1 MQMVAVKQIQLEGLK
16 TEEITQLVHEVDLVK
31 RLSHPN
37 IIKYEGMVRDS
48 LRNTLSMVLECVFIW
63 LRHVFILTYCLG
75 IAWRYAQSGSLER
88 ILEEFGKLNE
98 KLVASYVIQV
108 LEGLDYLHHNGI
120 VHCNLKAAN
129 ILISQSGEV
138 KLSDFGISLYRR
150 AIEHVDKGVS
160 CMPNWAA
167 PEVIELRPVST
178 KSDIWSL
185 GCTIIE
191 LLTGRP
197 PYGELVNAL
206 NGAAS
211 FLCPVCTL

>member
-1 MQMVAVKQIQLEGLK
+1 MIQILEGL
-16 TEEITQLVHEVDLVK
+16 
-31 RLSHPN
+31 
-37 IIKYEGMVRDS
+37 G
-48 LRNTLSMVLECVFIW
+48 
-63 LRHVFILTYCLG
+63 
-75 IAWRYAQSGSLER
+75 
-88 ILEEFGKLNE
+88 
-98 KLVASYVIQV
+98 
-108 LEGLDYLHHNGI
+108 YLHHNGI

-129 ILISQSGEV
+129 ILMTQSGEV
-138 KLSDFGISLYRR
+138 KLSDFGISLYLR

-197 PYGELVNAL
+197 PYGDVVNAL
-206 NGAAS
+206 NGTGS
-211 FLCPVCTL
+211 FPLSGLHPVT

>member
-1 MQMVAVKQIQLEGLK
+1 
-16 TEEITQLVHEVDLVK
+16 
-31 RLSHPN
+31 
-37 IIKYEGMVRDS
+37 
-48 LRNTLSMVLECVFIW
+48 
-63 LRHVFILTYCLG
+63 
-75 IAWRYAQSGSLER
+75 
-88 ILEEFGKLNE
+88 
-98 KLVASYVIQV
+98 VIQV

>member
-1 MQMVAVKQIQLEGLK
+1 M
-16 TEEITQLVHEVDLVK
+16 
-31 RLSHPN
+31 
-37 IIKYEGMVRDS
+37 
-48 LRNTLSMVLECVFIW
+48 
-63 LRHVFILTYCLG
+63 
-75 IAWRYAQSGSLER
+75 
-88 ILEEFGKLNE
+88 LEEFGKLNE
-98 KLVASYVIQV
+98 KVVSSYVIQV

-129 ILISQSGEV
+129 ILITQSGEV
-138 KLSDFGISLYRR
+138 KLSDFGISLYLR

-185 GCTIIE
+185 GCTVIE

-197 PYGELVNAL
+197 PYGDVVNAL
-206 NGAAS
+206 NGTGS
-211 FLCPVCTL
+211 FPLSGLHPVT